1 MANFNT
7 HLAVGATVSLILS
20 ESLLAMEIL
29 SPNLATIAFFVGTI
43 GSLMPDIDSDYSKS
57 LTIAFTIISIL
68 ITMLLININSISYS
82 LIELLIMSILVF
94 TTIRFGLI
102 ELFRAVSR
110 HRGMFHSIPV
120 AFIFGISTTIIA
132 NSMFNLNTLI
142 SWIYG
147 SMVTIG
153 YITHLILDELY
164 SVDLGNIRIKK
175 SFGTA
180 LKLFKIKTDIDT
192 IQTILIYVILVLLF
206 QISPTTK
213 EFIDTIFSHKIV
225 ATFINV
231 ILPYDGR
238 WFIHN

>member
-29 SPNLATIAFFVGTI
+29 SPNLATMAFLLGTV

-57 LTIAFTIISIL
+57 LTIAFTIVSIL
-68 ITMLLININSISYS
+68 ITMLLISIKNNSYS
-82 LIELLIMSILVF
+82 LIELLIMSLSVF
-94 TTIRFGLI
+94 IFIRFGLI
-102 ELFRAVSR
+102 DLFRFVSR

-120 AFIFGISTTIIA
+120 ALIFGITTVII
-132 NSMFNLNTLI
+132 SYEMFHIDTLI

-147 SMVTIG
+147 FMVTIG
-153 YITHLILDELY
+153 YLTHLILDELY
-164 SVDLGNIRIKK
+164 SVDLGNVRIKS

-180 LKLFKIKTDIDT
+180 LKLFKLRNTIDK
-192 IQTILIYVILVLLF
+192 IQNLLIYVILVMLI
-206 QISPTTK
+206 QISPDITI
-213 EFIDTIFSHKIV
+213 FADTIFSHKAV
-225 ATFINV
+225 VTFINV
-231 ILPYDGR
+231 LIPYDGR